1 MTSMVD
7 WALKKITYLFSSHLL
22 MSKNSRGDWEE
33 VKEFFLPNSHVNH
46 MSIAFSCCVSGVYA
60 VVDLYGLCAQVSITG
75 GSVVRAP
82 DTQVVVTTAA
92 DTTEQSSSPSAL
104 KTGWGIGSLAPSL
117 LVKLGFLKHGC
128 RHEVT
133 ELHCPA
139 SRIVPDT
146 VEWFLH

>member
-1 MTSMVD
+1 M
-7 WALKKITYLFSSHLL
+7 
-22 MSKNSRGDWEE
+22 
-33 VKEFFLPNSHVNH
+33 NH
-46 MSIAFSCCVSGVYA
+46 TSIAFSCCVSGVYA

-104 KTGWGIGSLAPSL
+104 KTGWGFESLSPSLCL
-117 LVKLGFLKHGC
+117 LVKLGLLKHGC

-146 VEWFLH
+146 AE

>member
-1 MTSMVD
+1 M
-7 WALKKITYLFSSHLL
+7 
-22 MSKNSRGDWEE
+22 
-33 VKEFFLPNSHVNH
+33 NH

-104 KTGWGIGSLAPSL
+104 KTGWGFESLSPSL
-117 LVKLGFLKHGC
+117 CLHVKLGLLKHGC

-133 ELHCPA
+133 A
-139 SRIVPDT
+139 GGRG
-146 VEWFLH
+146 